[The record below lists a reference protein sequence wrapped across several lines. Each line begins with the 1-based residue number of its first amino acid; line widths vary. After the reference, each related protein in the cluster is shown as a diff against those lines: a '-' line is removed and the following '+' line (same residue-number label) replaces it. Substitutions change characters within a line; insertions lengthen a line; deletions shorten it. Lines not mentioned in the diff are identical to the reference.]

1 MYPNTE
7 VGGGGLL
14 AVSSRCADIS
24 LSSPLETIAFFF
36 LGGGGVAAN
45 ANQLLRRRMKRHRS
59 KPGMSRFLRAALSS
73 AKVHQAFHPNLLID
87 DQRAQASRLKAS
99 SRLLP
104 PLAGSVL
111 KKPHQ
116 PVRGVDVADKSWCSG
131 KCTSQDSYK
140 DAKQAIKHV

>member
-1 MYPNTE
+1 
-7 VGGGGLL
+7 
-14 AVSSRCADIS
+14 
-24 LSSPLETIAFFF
+24 
-36 LGGGGVAAN
+36 
-45 ANQLLRRRMKRHRS
+45 
-59 KPGMSRFLRAALSS
+59 MSRFLRAALSS

-99 SRLLP
+99 SRLLT